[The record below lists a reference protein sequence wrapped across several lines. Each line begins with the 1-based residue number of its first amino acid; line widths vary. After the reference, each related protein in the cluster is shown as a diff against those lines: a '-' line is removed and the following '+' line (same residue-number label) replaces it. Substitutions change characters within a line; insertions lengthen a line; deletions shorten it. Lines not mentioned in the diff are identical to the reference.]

1 MRSLRRLLFVEAA
14 AFLTASL
21 VHSSVLIRG
30 DEHPGAMTA
39 EGIIGAVLL
48 VGGLLATAQPGRTR
62 LTAGATQAFALLGSL
77 VGLYLAVRGVGPNT
91 VPDLIFHSGIVTT
104 LAAGLIATVR
114 IGDSVG
120 NR

>member
-14 AFLTASL
+14 AFLAASL
-21 VHSSVLIRG
+21 VHSGVLIRG

-48 VGGLLATAQPGRTR
+48 VGGLLATALPGRTR
-62 LTAGATQAFALLGSL
+62 LIAGATQAFALLGSL
-77 VGLYLAVRGVGPNT
+77 VGLYLAIRGVGPNT
-91 VPDLIFHSGIVTT
+91 VPDLVFHAGIVIT
-104 LAAGLIATVR
+104 LAVGLIATVR
-114 IGDSVG
+114 IGDSAG